1 MVATLTPATC
11 NCEAET
17 KPEPCISSKKLV
29 PGAVW
34 VTEPEVKS
42 GSGLSTLTLR
52 EAEDADVDSVVALIV
67 IEWPAQIVDAGEY
80 RPAADIGPVELV
92 APAKPFTDHTT
103 GVVTPPAVALYCAVP
118 PSLTADGPLRE
129 TDLVT
134 GTVSP
139 SRQSS
144 LRDWSCQERTPS
156 TAYWAILSRPGKPG
170 LIPMHGDDL
179 FVLSKPVRTG
189 RWEKANLEKCGPR
202 CIRLKML

>member
-1 MVATLTPATC
+1 LQFGEEMKMVATLTPATC

-52 EAEDADVDSVVALIV
+52 EAEDAGVDSVVALIV

-92 APAKPFTDHTT
+92 PPVKPFTDHTT
-103 GVVTPPAVALYCAVP
+103 GVVTPPAEALYCAVL
-118 PSLTADGPLRE
+118 PSLTVDGPLRE
-129 TDLVT
+129 TCAAICPGAPLLK
-134 GTVSP
+134 TVSKNTNDMAAC
-139 SRQSS
+139 R
-144 LRDWSCQERTPS
+144 L
-156 TAYWAILSRPGKPG
+156 
-170 LIPMHGDDL
+170 
-179 FVLSKPVRTG
+179 
-189 RWEKANLEKCGPR
+189 PR
-202 CIRLKML
+202 